1 MTLERGGYHCNESCI
16 NNNKGYQ
23 KWSIAWDKCRE
34 LETCTRVIRWA
45 NGSHYYYHLRKADDI
60 FDNNTR
66 FLHVNFHPKCRGKVV
81 SMVRNKHLKLIYRK
95 QYLLQFQ
102 IKKLVVT

>member
-34 LETCTRVIRWA
+34 LETCARVIRWE

-60 FDNNTR
+60 FDNNPR
-66 FLHVNFHPKCRGKVV
+66 FLHVNFHPKCRGKVA
-81 SMVRNKHLKLIYRK
+81 SMVRNKHLNLLIKSNINYNFR
-95 QYLLQFQ
+95 
-102 IKKLVVT
+102 